1 MPGFRPFLCLP
12 FLQFDKIL
20 RLFYAVFMF
29 VSVVLDPGSPDTAR
43 AMVSLLT
50 QMGFKKAQRSCY
62 ESMKVSVDDLSKL
75 KREIDRVTDYY
86 DSVRFYQFPVGGMFV
101 ITELKEKRWRK
112 CQFQGNPAPAKT
124 AAKAAAKKPVAKKP
138 AAR

>member
-1 MPGFRPFLCLP
+1 
-12 FLQFDKIL
+12 
-20 RLFYAVFMF
+20 MF

-50 QMGFKKAQRSCY
+50 QMGFKKSQRSCY
-62 ESMKVSVDDLSKL
+62 ENMKVSVDDLAKL

-86 DSVRFYQFPVGGMFV
+86 DSVRFYQFPVGGLFV

-112 CQFQGNPAPAKT
+112 CQFQGNPVAPSSTKGTGRPAAVKRRT
-124 AAKAAAKKPVAKKP
+124 AGRPVARKP
-138 AAR
+138 GPR

>member
-1 MPGFRPFLCLP
+1 
-12 FLQFDKIL
+12 
-20 RLFYAVFMF
+20 MF

-86 DSVRFYQFPVGGMFV
+86 DSVRFYQFPVSGMFV

-112 CQFQGNPAPAKT
+112 CQFQGNPMAET
-124 AAKAAAKKPVAKKP
+124 KAAAKKAVAKKTVARKP

>member
-1 MPGFRPFLCLP
+1 
-12 FLQFDKIL
+12 
-20 RLFYAVFMF
+20 MF

-112 CQFQGNPAPAKT
+112 CQFQGNPMASSKSGGAAKKTVAKKT
-124 AAKAAAKKPVAKKP
+124 AAGRTVAKKP
-138 AAR
+138 AVR

>member
-1 MPGFRPFLCLP
+1 
-12 FLQFDKIL
+12 
-20 RLFYAVFMF
+20 MF

-86 DSVRFYQFPVGGMFV
+86 DSVRFYQFPVGGLFV

-112 CQFQGNPAPAKT
+112 CQFQGNPAPAK
-124 AAKAAAKKPVAKKP
+124 AVPKKAVPKKPVA
-138 AAR
+138 RS

>member
-1 MPGFRPFLCLP
+1 
-12 FLQFDKIL
+12 
-20 RLFYAVFMF
+20 MF

-112 CQFQGNPAPAKT
+112 CQFQGNPVESSRAGSAAKKT
-124 AAKAAAKKPVAKKP
+124 AARKPAAGKTVTRKP

>member
-1 MPGFRPFLCLP
+1 
-12 FLQFDKIL
+12 
-20 RLFYAVFMF
+20 MF

-112 CQFQGNPAPAKT
+112 CQFQGNPAPAAKAASKPTVAKPT
-124 AAKAAAKKPVAKKP
+124 AAKKKAVA
-138 AAR
+138 R